1 MLVSHRGSV
10 WSSWHLVTAVLLV
23 AAALAIT
30 SDAWADI
37 WLSARRGAESSQIV
51 LAPLV
56 VAWLTWVRRR
66 RLARCR
72 PTGQWIGPVFVAI
85 GWLLY
90 SRGGPELSQLAWH
103 AGAVIFVTGS
113 LLTVVGAE
121 VLLRLL
127 PAFVAMLFIV
137 PVPGHLRQAVAQPM
151 ESATALV
158 IQRALELAGVEFERS
173 GNMLSINGVDV
184 VIAEACNG
192 MRMVFALVMVAYA
205 VSFAMPLRWRVRAVV
220 LLASPILAIAC
231 NVMCLLPTVWMYSRG
246 GRWLADLF
254 HGASGWIMLPVSF
267 LLLMGILRLLRWTH
281 IPVTRYTLAY
291 D

>member
-1 MLVSHRGSV
+1 V
-10 WSSWHLVTAVLLV
+10 VLLV

-37 WLSARRGAESSQIV
+37 WLIARRDEESSHILLV
-51 LAPLV
+51 PLV

-90 SRGGPELSQLAWH
+90 SRGGLELSQLSWH
-103 AGAVIFVTGS
+103 VGAVMIVTGC
-113 LLTVVGAE
+113 LLSVVGAG

-137 PVPGHLRQAVAQPM
+137 PIPAHMRQAVALPM
-151 ESATALV
+151 ESATAMV
-158 IQRALELAGVEFERS
+158 IQRTLGMAGVELERS
-173 GNMLSINGVDV
+173 GNMLSINGIDV
-184 VIAEACNG
+184 VVAEACNG
-192 MRMVFALVMVAYA
+192 MRLVFALAIVSYA
-205 VSFAMPLRWRVRAVV
+205 VSFGMPLRWRVRAIV

-231 NVMCLLPTVWMYSRG
+231 NVIRLLPTVWMYGRG
-246 GRWLADLF
+246 SQGLADLF
-254 HGASGWIMLPVSF
+254 HAVSGWVMLPVSF
-267 LLLMGILRLLRWTH
+267 LLLMGILRLLRWTL
-281 IPVTRYTLAY
+281 IPVTRYALAY